1 MRNKYTKE
9 NLQDVAN
16 KCTSFRQMLKEF
28 GLKETGGN
36 YSGMQKRCEKLD
48 VDTSH
53 FTGQGW
59 NKLGHPNFGNNI
71 DLSKRFIKHEKR
83 INAAKTKDILLNH
96 KLKEYKCEI
105 CGLSVWNDKPITL
118 QLHHINGDGTDDR
131 IDNLQLLCPN
141 CHSQTDSYCKRLKI
155 RNSTNLSA
163 QEETLEVEAG

>member
-71 DLSKRFIKHEKR
+71 DLNKRFVKHEKR

-105 CGLSVWNDKPITL
+105 CGLSVWNDKPIIL
-118 QLHHINGDGTDDR
+118 QLQTKPLNRKNFLSLIALAVPQLSLLAVKKL
-131 IDNLQLLCPN
+131 LQAAFIAL
-141 CHSQTDSYCKRLKI
+141 Q
-155 RNSTNLSA
+155 
-163 QEETLEVEAG
+163 